1 MPPARRCAGH
11 LTLPITVP
19 RYAAFLRAINVG
31 GHVVQMEELRRV
43 LTAAGLADVETF
55 IASGNVIF
63 SSPST
68 DTAALER
75 RIAAALEKAFG
86 YAVGTF
92 VRTPEELAAIAAHM
106 PCSADPA
113 SAGGALHI
121 IFLSEALGAAARK
134 EVAALSAP
142 GDEFSCNGRE
152 VYWGRFGK
160 LSESPLFGK
169 SLGKTVTGGTM
180 RNRNTVVRLLAK
192 LEAGPVPPAAKGR
205 RSKKELS

>member
-1 MPPARRCAGH
+1 
-11 LTLPITVP
+11 
-19 RYAAFLRAINVG
+19 
-31 GHVVQMEELRRV
+31 MEALRRV
-43 LTAAGLADVETF
+43 LASAGLADVETF

-75 RIAAALEKAFG
+75 RIATALEKAFG

-113 SAGGALHI
+113 AAGGALHI
-121 IFLSEALGAAARK
+121 IFLSQPLTAAART

-142 GDEFSCNGRE
+142 GDELSSNGRE

-169 SLGKTVTGGTM
+169 SLGKAVAAGTM

-192 LEAGPVPPAAKGR
+192 LRAGPAAAAPKGR
-205 RSKKELS
+205 RSRKELS

>member
-1 MPPARRCAGH
+1 MAD
-11 LTLPITVP
+11 
-19 RYAAFLRAINVG
+19 
-31 GHVVQMEELRRV
+31 LRRV
-43 LTAAGLADVETF
+43 LTAAGLSDVETF

-75 RIAAALEKAFG
+75 RIATALEKALG

-113 SAGGALHI
+113 TAGGALHI
-121 IFLSEALGAAARK
+121 IFLADAPDAAVRR
-134 EVAALSAP
+134 EVAALSVP
-142 GDEFSCNGRE
+142 GDEFSCKGRE
-152 VYWGRFGK
+152 IYWGRFGK

-169 SLGKTVTGGTM
+169 SLGKTATAGTM

-192 LEAGPVPPAAKGR
+192 LQAGPAPAVPKGR
-205 RSKKELS
+205 RSRKESS